1 MRSWVATFDMVIVKR
16 ESTSHSLHRIK
27 QFPGAVMER
36 FTAIETARV
45 VSHSWAKAALAT
57 HLPIFFMIS
66 DAMDDFSRYERKKFT
81 KKTLFLIKLSK
92 NRKFNLK

>member
-1 MRSWVATFDMVIVKR
+1 VSCEAVIVSS
-16 ESTSHSLHRIK
+16 ESTLHSLHRIK

-45 VSHSWAKAALAT
+45 VSHDRAKVALGT
-57 HLPIFFMIS
+57 HLPNFFMIS
-66 DAMDDFSRYERKKFT
+66 YAMDDFSRHERKKFT

>member
-1 MRSWVATFDMVIVKR
+1 
-16 ESTSHSLHRIK
+16 
-27 QFPGAVMER
+27 MEG

-45 VSHSWAKAALAT
+45 GSHERAKATLGT
-57 HLPIFFMIS
+57 HLPNFFMLS

>member
-1 MRSWVATFDMVIVKR
+1 VSCEAVIVSS
-16 ESTSHSLHRIK
+16 ESTLHSLHLIK

-36 FTAIETARV
+36 FTVIETARV
-45 VSHSWAKAALAT
+45 VSHDRAKATLGT
-57 HLPIFFMIS
+57 HLPNFFMIS
-66 DAMDDFSRYERKKFT
+66 DVMEDFSRYERKKFT

>member
-1 MRSWVATFDMVIVKR
+1 VSCEAVIVSS
-16 ESTSHSLHRIK
+16 ESTLHSLHRIK

-45 VSHSWAKAALAT
+45 VSHERAKAALGT
-57 HLPIFFMIS
+57 HLPNFFMIS
-66 DAMDDFSRYERKKFT
+66 DAIDDFSRYERKKFT
-81 KKTLFLIKLSK
+81 KNTLFLIKLSK

>member
-1 MRSWVATFDMVIVKR
+1 VSCEAVIVST
-16 ESTSHSLHRIK
+16 ESTLHSLHRIK

-45 VSHSWAKAALAT
+45 VSHSWAKAALGT
-57 HLPIFFMIS
+57 HLPNFFMIS

-81 KKTLFLIKLSK
+81 KNTLFFIKLSK

>member
-1 MRSWVATFDMVIVKR
+1 
-16 ESTSHSLHRIK
+16 
-27 QFPGAVMER
+27 MER

-45 VSHSWAKAALAT
+45 VSYEQAKVALGT
-57 HLPIFFMIS
+57 HLRNFFMIS
-66 DAMDDFSRYERKKFT
+66 HGLDDFSRYERKKFT